1 MFFDPLWLMVILVST
16 GIGFATQGYINSTF
30 RKWSQ
35 VPIGTGLSGAEVARR
50 VLDANGLQNVPVQAV
65 AGNLTDHYDPRSR
78 TLALSASVYGQPT
91 VAAAGVAAHEAGHAI
106 QHSQN
111 YVWGSVRTAIVP
123 AVNIGSKFA
132 FPAILLGVWLQLAS
146 LAWIGVLFYA
156 GAVLFQVVTLPVEFD
171 ASKRALGALS
181 TSGAMSPEQVA
192 GARQV
197 LTAAALTYV
206 GAALIS
212 VIQLLYFI
220 GLARRSD

>member
-1 MFFDPLWLMVILVST
+1 VFFDPLWLMVILVST